1 MRFKYLFRNSYFIMV
16 RGFIVYSEDD
26 QKTNTQLYD
35 FIQDIKQNSSLKV
48 TEKSKVQLD
57 DNNNVTL
64 DDRSKQNILECDIFI
79 CCLSKNFYNSK
90 LTDVV
95 KFAYSIA
102 RKKINTLYLEN
113 EEELF
118 KEMED
123 QISLLKEKD
132 RREEE
137 SFLLK
142 INQSFF
148 RLKTVEYSSID
159 QIQKVNIFLSIQLRK
174 GR

>member
-1 MRFKYLFRNSYFIMV
+1 MRAL
-16 RGFIVYSEDD
+16 IVYSEDD

-113 EEELF
+113 EKELF

-132 RREEE
+132 RREKE

-159 QIQKVNIFLSIQLRK
+159 QIQKVNIFLVYSLEK
-174 GR
+174 GGN

>member
-1 MRFKYLFRNSYFIMV
+1 MRA
-16 RGFIVYSEDD
+16 FIVYSEDD

-113 EEELF
+113 ELELF
-118 KEMED
+118 IEMED
-123 QISLLKEKD
+123 QIFLLKEKD

-159 QIQKVNIFLSIQLRK
+159 QIQKVNIFLVYSLEK
-174 GR
+174 GGN

>member
-1 MRFKYLFRNSYFIMV
+1 MV
-16 RGFIVYSEDD
+16 RAFIVYSEDD
-26 QKTNTQLYD
+26 QKNNTKLNG
-35 FIQDIKQNSSLKV
+35 FIQDIKQNPNLII
-48 TEKSKVQLD
+48 TEKNKVLD
-57 DNNNVTL
+57 ENNNVTL

-113 EEELF
+113 EKELF

-159 QIQKVNIFLSIQLRK
+159 QIQKVNIFLVYSLEK
-174 GR
+174 GGNKRETQR

>member
-1 MRFKYLFRNSYFIMV
+1 MRA
-16 RGFIVYSEDD
+16 FIVYSEDD

-113 EEELF
+113 EKELF

-142 INQSFF
+142 INQSLFT
-148 RLKTVEYSSID
+148 KTVEYSSID
-159 QIQKVNIFLSIQLRK
+159 QIQKVNIFLVYSLGK
-174 GR
+174 GGNKRETQR

>member
-1 MRFKYLFRNSYFIMV
+1 MRA
-16 RGFIVYSEDD
+16 FIVYSEDD

-79 CCLSKNFYNSK
+79 FCLSKNFYNSK

-102 RKKINTLYLEN
+102 RKK
-113 EEELF
+113 
-118 KEMED
+118 
-123 QISLLKEKD
+123 
-132 RREEE
+132 
-137 SFLLK
+137 
-142 INQSFF
+142 
-148 RLKTVEYSSID
+148 SI
-159 QIQKVNIFLSIQLRK
+159 LSILRMRK
-174 GR
+174 NYSKKWKIRFLY

>member
-1 MRFKYLFRNSYFIMV
+1 MRA
-16 RGFIVYSEDD
+16 FIVYSEDD
-26 QKTNTQLYD
+26 QKTNTLLYD
-35 FIQDIKQNSSLKV
+35 FIQDIKHNSSLKV

-159 QIQKVNIFLSIQLRK
+159 QIQKVNIFLVYSLEK
-174 GR
+174 GGN

>member
-1 MRFKYLFRNSYFIMV
+1 MRA
-16 RGFIVYSEDD
+16 FIVYSEDD

-142 INQSFF
+142 INQSLFT
-148 RLKTVEYSSID
+148 KTVEYSSID
-159 QIQKVNIFLSIQLRK
+159 QIQKVNIFLVYSLEK
-174 GR
+174 GGNKRETQK

>member
-1 MRFKYLFRNSYFIMV
+1 MV
-16 RGFIVYSEDD
+16 RAFIVYSEDD
-26 QKTNTQLYD
+26 QKNNTKLNG
-35 FIQDIKQNSSLKV
+35 FIQDIKQNPNLII
-48 TEKSKVQLD
+48 TEKNKVLD
-57 DNNNVTL
+57 ENNNVTL

-79 CCLSKNFYNSK
+79 CCLSLKFYESN
-90 LTDVV
+90 LIDIV
-95 KFAYSIA
+95 KFAHCIA
-102 RKKINTLYLEN
+102 RKTINSFYLEN
-113 EEELF
+113 GEELF
-118 KEMED
+118 RKMED

-159 QIQKVNIFLSIQLRK
+159 QIQKVNIFLVYSLEK
-174 GR
+174 GGNKRETQK

>member
-1 MRFKYLFRNSYFIMV
+1 MV

-26 QKTNTQLYD
+26 QKNNTQLNG
-35 FIQDIKQNSSLKV
+35 FIQDIKQNPDLII
-48 TEKSKVQLD
+48 TETNKVQLD
-57 DNNNVTL
+57 ENNNVKL
-64 DDRSKQNILECDIFI
+64 DDKSKQNILECDMFI

-102 RKKINTLYLEN
+102 RKKIYTLYLEN
-113 EEELF
+113 EKELL

-123 QISLLKEKD
+123 HNLLLEETD
-132 RREEE
+132 RLKE
-137 SFLLK
+137 SFLLE

-148 RLKTVEYSSID
+148 RFKTVEYSSIG
-159 QIQKVNIFLSIQLRK
+159 QIQKVNIFFNI
-174 GR
+174 

>member
-1 MRFKYLFRNSYFIMV
+1 MV
-16 RGFIVYSEDD
+16 RAFIVYSEDD
-26 QKTNTQLYD
+26 QKNNTKLNG
-35 FIQDIKQNSSLKV
+35 FIQDIKQNANLKV
-48 TEKSKVQLD
+48 TEKNKVQLD

-113 EEELF
+113 EKELF

-132 RREEE
+132 RREGE
-137 SFLLK
+137 SLLLK

-148 RLKTVEYSSID
+148 RFNTVEYSSID
-159 QIQKVNIFLSIQLRK
+159 QIQKVNIFLVYSLEK
-174 GR
+174 GGN